1 MLDKTR
7 MPRHVAVI
15 MDGNGRWAKQRKLP
29 RVAGH
34 NAGMKSMKEIV
45 RRSSDL
51 GIEHLTVYAFSTENW
66 KRSVEEISGIFRL
79 LVIYID
85 KDLRELH
92 RNNVRIK
99 ILGDYSKIPA
109 DARAR
114 LEKALELT
122 KLNTGLQFNI
132 ALNYGGREEILRAV
146 KAIAAGVQEGLT
158 APEDIDYDMISSQL
172 YTGMYDIP
180 DPDVVIRT
188 SGEERLSNFLL
199 WQAAYSEFV
208 FSGLISRRRNT
219 KNVSRNFREE
229 TDVLEV
235 DDYENESSC
244 RVGNAAAASGNIFR
258 WLDFMG
264 LLPCN
269 RNNGDLRILQRLQ
282 SDGHTS
288 QPSDRHRRRGA
299 SVHYK
304 SGGLRRASGRAS

>member
-1 MLDKTR
+1 MLDKKR

-29 RVAGH
+29 RFAGH

-146 KAIAAGVQEGLT
+146 KAIAAKAQEGLI

-172 YTGMYDIP
+172 YTGMYDVP

-188 SGEERLSNFLL
+188 SGEERISNFLL
-199 WQAAYSEFV
+199 WQIAYSEMN
-208 FSGLISRRRNT
+208 FSEKLWPDYTEKDFDEAIYNYQHRERR
-219 KNVSRNFREE
+219 F
-229 TDVLEV
+229 
-235 DDYENESSC
+235 
-244 RVGNAAAASGNIFR
+244 GG
-258 WLDFMG
+258 
-264 LLPCN
+264 
-269 RNNGDLRILQRLQ
+269 RL
-282 SDGHTS
+282 
-288 QPSDRHRRRGA
+288 
-299 SVHYK
+299 K
-304 SGGLRRASGRAS
+304 